1 MVPCTSQAAAAIGE
15 ARDIADNLRCQP
27 LLDRAADIT
36 PAQSPVADEI
46 TPLPDPEESNGPAG
60 VIPVIAPDAPARHAQ
75 NDRLFAGCDRRKSY
89 STTVPNGGYLR
100 CPRQGRITQR
110 WESLIRRDILVCVSV
125 DCLWH

>member
-1 MVPCTSQAAAAIGE
+1 LVPCTPQAAAAAIGE

-27 LLDRAADIT
+27 LLDRAADIA
-36 PAQSPVADEI
+36 PAQSPVTDEI

-89 STTVPNGGYLR
+89 STTVPNGGSGSSNDGRLTTECDSDLR
-100 CPRQGRITQR
+100 
-110 WESLIRRDILVCVSV
+110 
-125 DCLWH
+125 

>member
-1 MVPCTSQAAAAIGE
+1 MSQAAAAAIGE
-15 ARDIADNLRCQP
+15 ARDIAGNLRRQP

-75 NDRLFAGCDRRKSY
+75 NDRLFADCDRRKSY
-89 STTVPNGGYLR
+89 STTLPNGGYLR
-100 CPRQGRITQR
+100 TGPGPAPVTECDPISGPA
-110 WESLIRRDILVCVSV
+110 C
-125 DCLWH
+125 CLPAMRAAGDADL